1 VKLAIINDTHF
12 GARNDSQIFL
22 DYFLDFF
29 ENQFFPYCKE
39 NKITDVIH
47 LGDFFDRRKFINFH
61 TLAETKRRFLDK
73 LSEHDITLHC
83 VLGNHDTYYRNTNR
97 LNSIQELLSDNGRI
111 KIYDEPS
118 VVTFDSLDMGL
129 VGWINSENHD
139 EYCQFIEKCKA
150 PILMGHFEINGYEV
164 LRGVTF
170 KGGLEKNIF
179 DKFEM
184 VLSGHFHS
192 KHSKKNIFYLGTQYQ
207 ITFNDLKDK
216 KGFHTLDT
224 ETRDLEFVENET
236 RMFHSITYDD
246 SVDVSPLLESDFSK
260 YEGSYVKIYVLNKEK
275 IFTFDKILDKLH
287 DHKVLNITVV
297 EDVSSADDEDV
308 SVDMSKDTMTII
320 NDEIDSLELN
330 SDMRDNVKRIVREL
344 YMESLSL

>member
-1 VKLAIINDTHF
+1 MKLAIINDTHF

-29 ENQFFPYCKE
+29 ETQFFPYCKE
-39 NKITDVIH
+39 NKITHVIH

-61 TLAETKRRFLDK
+61 TLAETKRRFLDR
-73 LSEHDITLHC
+73 LTEYDITLHC

-97 LNSIQELLSDNGRI
+97 LNSVQELLSDNDRI

-224 ETRDLEFVENET
+224 ETRDLEFVENEN

-297 EDVSSADDEDV
+297 EDVSSTDDEDV

-330 SDMRDNVKRIVREL
+330 SDMRNNVKKIVREL

>member
-61 TLAETKRRFLDK
+61 TLAETKRRFLDR
-73 LSEHDITLHC
+73 LSEYDITLHC

-97 LNSIQELLSDNGRI
+97 LNSIQELLSDNDRI

-150 PILMGHFEINGYEV
+150 TILMGHFEINGYEV

>member
-1 VKLAIINDTHF
+1 MKLAIINDTHF

-61 TLAETKRRFLDK
+61 TLAETKRRFLDR
-73 LSEHDITLHC
+73 LSEYDITLHC

-97 LNSIQELLSDNGRI
+97 LNSIQELLSDNDRI

-224 ETRDLEFVENET
+224 KTRELEFVENET

>member
-1 VKLAIINDTHF
+1 MKLAIINDTHF

-29 ENQFFPYCKE
+29 ETQFFPYCKE

-61 TLAETKRRFLDK
+61 TLSETKKRFLDG
-73 LSEHDITLHC
+73 LAEYDITLHC

-97 LNSIQELLSDNGRI
+97 LNSVQELLSDNDKI
-111 KIYDEPS
+111 KIYNEPS
-118 VVTFDSLDMGL
+118 NVKFDSLDVGL

-139 EYCQFIEKCKA
+139 EYCQFIKDCKS
-150 PILMGHFEINGYEV
+150 PILMGHFEINGFEV
-164 LRGVTF
+164 MRGVKF
-170 KGGLEKNIF
+170 NGGLEKNIF

-192 KHSKKNIFYLGTQYQ
+192 KHSKNNVFYLGTQYQ

-216 KGFHTLDT
+216 KGFHVLDT
-224 ETRDLEFVENET
+224 ETRDLDFVENESK
-236 RMFHSITYDD
+236 MFHAITYDD
-246 SVDVSPLLESDFSK
+246 SLDMTGLLESDFSK
-260 YEGSYVKIYVLNKEK
+260 YEGTYVKIYAINKEK
-275 IFTFDKILDKLH
+275 IFTFDKLLDKLYEN
-287 DHKVLNITVV
+287 KVLNITVI

-320 NDEIDSLELN
+320 NDEIDSLELE
-330 SDMRDNVKRIVREL
+330 SDTREGVKTIVREL

>member
-1 VKLAIINDTHF
+1 
-12 GARNDSQIFL
+12 
-22 DYFLDFF
+22 
-29 ENQFFPYCKE
+29 
-39 NKITDVIH
+39 
-47 LGDFFDRRKFINFH
+47 
-61 TLAETKRRFLDK
+61 
-73 LSEHDITLHC
+73 LSEYDITLHC

-97 LNSIQELLSDNGRI
+97 LNSVQELLSDNDRI

-118 VVTFDSLDMGL
+118 VITFDSLDMGL